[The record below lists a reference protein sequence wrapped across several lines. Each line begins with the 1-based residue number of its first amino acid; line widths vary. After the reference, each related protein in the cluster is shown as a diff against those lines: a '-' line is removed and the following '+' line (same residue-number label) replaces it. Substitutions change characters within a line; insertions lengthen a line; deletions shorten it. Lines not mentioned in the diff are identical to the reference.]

1 MSLFSIVAPYVGR
14 SLTISAVRGPFS
26 WGDEKCGASV
36 QVVLLTGV
44 RAGAT
49 GPLIADHAWVRCG
62 DRSLLEIRQGAL
74 FTAKATIGKY
84 PTKEV
89 KYNLQNITGAKPI

>member
-1 MSLFSIVAPYVGR
+1 MSLFPIVAPHVGR
-14 SLTISAVRGPFS
+14 SLTISAVRGPLS
-26 WGDEKCGASV
+26 WGDASSGSV
-36 QVVLLTGV
+36 QVVLLTDV
-44 RAGAT
+44 RAGGT